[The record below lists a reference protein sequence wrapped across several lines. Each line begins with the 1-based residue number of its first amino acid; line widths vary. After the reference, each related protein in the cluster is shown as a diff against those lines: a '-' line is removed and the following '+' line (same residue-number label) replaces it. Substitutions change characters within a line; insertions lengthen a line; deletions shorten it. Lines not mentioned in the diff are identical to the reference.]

1 MNFSF
6 ERDRIEQLLRLY
18 SALASGNLRFKIR
31 GFRDSAVVIIRNAIR
46 FRAGVMV
53 RVGVRP
59 RVKVRT
65 AIVRLRIHLFPF
77 GVTLNFGEN
86 KRMLI

>member
-18 SALASGNLRFKIR
+18 SALGSGKFIFKIR
-31 GFRDSAVVIIRNAIR
+31 RFRDSAVAMIRNAIR
-46 FRAGVMV
+46 FRAGVGV

-59 RVKVRT
+59 RVKVKT
-65 AIVRLRIHLFPF
+65 AIVRPRIHLFPLALHHIKF
-77 GVTLNFGEN
+77 
-86 KRMLI
+86 